1 MLYKEFAEVMYF
13 LGLSQPNNTHK
24 KRYMCTAST
33 ESGLSNIWCTYD
45 RFGTTIDVYSNNTS
59 KRQYIVETAEDII
72 KVVEAAC
79 GDIFFDQMMI
89 DSSHR
94 SAITAAINTKNLA
107 QNLVRV
113 KSSNVWAYGLNIKD
127 RKDKTGDLI
136 VQFKNKNG
144 GPGDV
149 YIYYDFPSAL
159 YRKWQSAPSKGHFF
173 WVYIR
178 NNFNYSK
185 LTGNRRGVL
194 PNAINSYGGQP

>member
-1 MLYKEFAEVMYF
+1 MLYKEFTEVMNF
-13 LGLSQPNNTHK
+13 LGLSQPNHTHK
-24 KRYMCTAST
+24 NRYMCTANT
-33 ESGLSNIWCTYD
+33 DHGLVNIWCSYGKS
-45 RFGTTIDVYSNNTS
+45 GTMIDLYSNSVS
-59 KRQYIVETAEDII
+59 KRQYIAETAEDII
-72 KVVEAAC
+72 KVIEAAC
-79 GDIFFDQMMI
+79 GDIFYNQMMV
-89 DSSHR
+89 DSSCR
-94 SAITAAINTKNLA
+94 SSITAAINTKNLA

-113 KSSNVWAYGLNIKD
+113 KSSNVWAYGLNIRD

-185 LTGNRRGVL
+185 LTGNKRGVL
-194 PNAINSYGGQP
+194 PNAINSYGGRP